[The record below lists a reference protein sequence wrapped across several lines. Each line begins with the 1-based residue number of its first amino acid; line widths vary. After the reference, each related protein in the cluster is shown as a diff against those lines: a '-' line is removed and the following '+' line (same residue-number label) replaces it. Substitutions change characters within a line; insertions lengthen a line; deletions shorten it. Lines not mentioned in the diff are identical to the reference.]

1 MSNNNDV
8 YANFLYEFN
17 NFNYFNYSNI
27 IFLCIGTTR
36 LIGDSYGP
44 IIGEIL
50 KNNIKHPKVTV
61 IGNIK
66 ENVNANNIEYKIN
79 YIRNKFKNPYI
90 ISIDS
95 ALSNKF
101 LLGKVYL
108 VNNTLNVGKALDK
121 GLIKVGNLS
130 IKGIVGINQKD
141 AIKNFE
147 VLKKVKREMIYDLSK
162 TTSNFILKSIK
173 SLNL

>member
-17 NFNYFNYSNI
+17 NFNYSNI
-27 IFLCIGTTR
+27 IFLCIGTTK

-79 YIRNKFKNPYI
+79 
-90 ISIDS
+90 
-95 ALSNKF
+95 
-101 LLGKVYL
+101 
-108 VNNTLNVGKALDK
+108 
-121 GLIKVGNLS
+121 
-130 IKGIVGINQKD
+130 
-141 AIKNFE
+141 
-147 VLKKVKREMIYDLSK
+147 
-162 TTSNFILKSIK
+162 
-173 SLNL
+173 